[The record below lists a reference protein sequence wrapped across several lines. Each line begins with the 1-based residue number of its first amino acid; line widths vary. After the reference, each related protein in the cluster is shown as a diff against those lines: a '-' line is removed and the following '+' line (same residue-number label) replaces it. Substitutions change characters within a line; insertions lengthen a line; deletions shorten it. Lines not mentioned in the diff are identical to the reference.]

1 MSLLAS
7 LLTIFV
13 SIHAP
18 AGGATVMNASKVN
31 QTTVSIHAP
40 AGGATLLKDKFTPRY
55 KFQSTLPR
63 GERLPAFLRCLLPL
77 MFQSTLPRGERHTG
91 RDNINERAAFQST
104 LPRGERPLDIISGA
118 LRFSFNPRSRGGS
131 DLCCIVSPLCRMV
144 SIHAPAGGA
153 THTFNGFIDGSFVSI
168 HAPAGGATQ
177 APWGVF

>member
-77 MFQSTLPRGERHTG
+77 MFQSTLPRGER
-91 RDNINERAAFQST
+91 
-104 LPRGERPLDIISGA
+104 PLDIISGA